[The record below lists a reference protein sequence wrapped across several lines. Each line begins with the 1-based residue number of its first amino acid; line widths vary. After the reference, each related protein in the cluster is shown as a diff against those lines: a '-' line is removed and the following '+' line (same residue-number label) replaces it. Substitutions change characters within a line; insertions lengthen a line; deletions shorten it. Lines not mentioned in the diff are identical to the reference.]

1 MSSKNERELRLFRL
15 VKSLKTGK
23 RPFNKVSKSVR
34 NIVRTISPKID
45 SDFTKVS
52 KIVMNL
58 KESEYSLSKFKKISG
73 TSFSDLLRKNVG
85 VPFDQKEILIFQ
97 SNQSGF
103 GGFGKINFIFNKQY
117 NQISTKL
124 FSNSTT
130 KKFVF
135 KKLIDGDDK
144 NVMVY
149 GCFIKIT
156 YPDKSGSDIS
166 YVLSSAFDN
175 TRVSDKTKVLS
186 DFIDRINSYGI

>member
-1 MSSKNERELRLFRL
+1 MSSKSERELRLFRL

-23 RPFNKVSKSVR
+23 RPFNEVSKSVR

-85 VPFDQKEILIFQ
+85 LPFDQKEILIFQ

-166 YVLSSAFDN
+166 YILSSAFDN
-175 TRVSDKTKVLS
+175 TRVSNKTKVLS

>member
-1 MSSKNERELRLFRL
+1 
-15 VKSLKTGK
+15 VK
-23 RPFNKVSKSVR
+23 
-34 NIVRTISPKID
+34 TISSKID

-85 VPFDQKEILIFQ
+85 LPFDQNEILIFQ

-124 FSNSTT
+124 FSNITT

-166 YVLSSAFDN
+166 YILSSAFDN
-175 TRVSDKTKVLS
+175 TRISEKTKVLS

>member
-1 MSSKNERELRLFRL
+1 MSSKSERELRLFRL

-34 NIVRTISPKID
+34 NIVKTISSKID

-85 VPFDQKEILIFQ
+85 LPFDQNEILIFQ

-124 FSNSTT
+124 FSNITT

-166 YVLSSAFDN
+166 YILSSAFDN
-175 TRVSDKTKVLS
+175 TRISEKTKVLS

>member
-1 MSSKNERELRLFRL
+1 MSSKSERELRLFRL

-23 RPFNKVSKSVR
+23 RPFNEVSKSVR

-85 VPFDQKEILIFQ
+85 LPFDQKEILIFQ

-166 YVLSSAFDN
+166 YILSSAFDN
-175 TRVSDKTKVLS
+175 THVSNKTKVLS